1 MAATGKHHDRSVSEV
16 DLNTIAVEFDLL
28 NPALAGRHLLDRRC
42 QLRFD
47 EARAGSLDAD
57 RGRFSSLE
65 RHKQNPALAGFQGD
79 PAEIV
84 PALEP

>member
-1 MAATGKHHDRSVSEV
+1 LPDDTFSTDVAS
-16 DLNTIAVEFDLL
+16 
-28 NPALAGRHLLDRRC
+28 
-42 QLRFD
+42 LRFD
-47 EARAGSLDAD
+47 EARARSLDAD